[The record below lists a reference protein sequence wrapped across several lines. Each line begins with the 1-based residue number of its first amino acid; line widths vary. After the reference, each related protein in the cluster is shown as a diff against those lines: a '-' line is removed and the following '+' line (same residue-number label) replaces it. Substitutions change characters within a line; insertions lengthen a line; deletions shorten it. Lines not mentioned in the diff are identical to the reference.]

1 MTFVERELKL
11 RPAEPGLL
19 DQLWGLD
26 QVGPFQVVGRRHEQ
40 QRNSFFDSRTRA
52 LGSARLALRRRS
64 IDGQAMTTWTLKSD
78 GQMLRGVATRPEI
91 ELQLREDT
99 PPMIALGALTQAARQ
114 RGAAPLAEE
123 VADAMRSSPPPLAEP
138 FLELVTQ
145 RRILDLRDA
154 HGAELELA
162 LDHVRLTGH
171 PSHVEHEIEV
181 ELHRG
186 DEAAL
191 EVARAAVADLGRVHD
206 GEGSKLSRALDHVQA
221 CAGCSPQCAQ

>member
-19 DQLWGLD
+19 DELWEMG
-26 QVGPFQVVGRRHEQ
+26 QVGPFQVVRRRQEQ

-64 IDGQAMTTWTLKSD
+64 VDGEAMTTWTLKSE
-78 GQMLRGVATRPEI
+78 GKMLRGIATRPEI

-123 VADAMRSSPPPLAEP
+123 VADAMRASPPPLAEP

-162 LDHVRLTGH
+162 LDNVHLTGH

-181 ELHRG
+181 ELRG
-186 DEAAL
+186 GAESAL
-191 EVARAAVADLGRVHD
+191 DGARAAIAKVGQVED
-206 GEGSKLSRALDHVQA
+206 GQGSKLSRALEHVRA
-221 CAGCSPQCAQ
+221 CSGC